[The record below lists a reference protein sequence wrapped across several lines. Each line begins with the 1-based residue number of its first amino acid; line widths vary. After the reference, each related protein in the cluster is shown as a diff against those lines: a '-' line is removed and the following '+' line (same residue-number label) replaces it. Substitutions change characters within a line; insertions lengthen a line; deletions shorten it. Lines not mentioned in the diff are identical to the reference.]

1 MACIDQYKAAKSYS
15 VLMVM
20 HAGARAKLQQK
31 KPSLGELSGL
41 LFTLLLPLLSPFA
54 MTHQSNIQVVDL
66 FLSPDVAR
74 LLFFVTC
81 MHVPS

>member
-31 KPSLGELSGL
+31 N
-41 LFTLLLPLLSPFA
+41 PLLES
-54 MTHQSNIQVVDL
+54 
-66 FLSPDVAR
+66 FLVSSLPCSFLCSR
-74 LLFFVTC
+74 LLQ
-81 MHVPS
+81 